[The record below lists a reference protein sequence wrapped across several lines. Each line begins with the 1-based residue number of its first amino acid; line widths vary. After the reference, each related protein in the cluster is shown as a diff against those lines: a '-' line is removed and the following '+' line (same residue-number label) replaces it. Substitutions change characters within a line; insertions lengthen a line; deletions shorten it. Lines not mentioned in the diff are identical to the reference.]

1 MLDHERRQLPLPFQQ
16 SPRYDPRDFIP
27 AKSNQDALA
36 WLSTT
41 WPDRR
46 LALFGPGG
54 CGKSHLLTMWAK
66 RTAAIWLTGPT
77 LNDLADL
84 PLQGAVALD
93 DADTIL
99 DEQLLLHLL
108 NTARDRALLVL
119 LSSRTA
125 PSRWPI
131 RLPDLSSRLRAITAV
146 EIRPP
151 DDNLLAALLVHQ
163 LAERQLTVPSAV
175 QSWLLL
181 RVPRSPSVLREVVAR
196 LDRASLASGA
206 SITRQ
211 FAAQV
216 LADANF
222 SAAEPD
228 GSCDLYAGHSSQ
240 PRGFL

>member
-16 SPRYDPRDFIP
+16 PPQYDPRNFIP
-27 AKSNQDALA
+27 ATSNQDALA

-41 WPDRR
+41 WPEQR

-54 CGKSHLLTMWAK
+54 CGKSHLLSMWAK
-66 RTAAIWLTGPT
+66 QARAIWLTGPT

-99 DEQLLLHLL
+99 DEHLLLHLL
-108 NTARDRALLVL
+108 NSARDRALQVL
-119 LSSRTA
+119 LSGRTA
-125 PSRWPI
+125 PARWAV

-146 EIRPP
+146 EIRSP

-163 LAERQLTVPSAV
+163 LAERQLTVPDAV

-181 RVPRSPSVLREVVAR
+181 RLPRSSSVLREVVAR

-216 LADANF
+216 LAETNF
-222 SAAEPD
+222 VAAEPE
-228 GSCDLYAGHSSQ
+228 GSCGSQGKYSSR